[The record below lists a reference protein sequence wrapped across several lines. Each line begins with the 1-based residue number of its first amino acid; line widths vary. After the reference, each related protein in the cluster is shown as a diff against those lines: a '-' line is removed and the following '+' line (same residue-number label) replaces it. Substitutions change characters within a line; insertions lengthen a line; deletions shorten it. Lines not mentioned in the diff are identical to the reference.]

1 MTLSGLRISQTR
13 QRFYGSSARLE
24 QRLRVSRF
32 PAGAIMKRI
41 VSYNDSLAFVAEIQ
55 SELSR
60 RQKHTGEER
69 TLTEAST
76 DAAAGNARSFSGTL
90 ATAPEQGAVA
100 SASSC
105 LEQLDLQRVASEPS
119 PRGVVPETHVERNT
133 VASEPAKKAEPPA
146 AEGAPATHW
155 TPLSPAQQ
163 TKPSGSGTGD
173 QTAEASGAFPT
184 SQYDTGAAGWR
195 SRWNVGSESPSLA
208 PLAAA
213 PSPRSFSN
221 EREEDAVSADSSLL
235 AGGGR
240 VETERTPVLAEE
252 SFPLAV
258 DFDADNSSEAYGG
271 IQDAFIDRHRAAR
284 PQHHRTLAYSG
295 EGEGTGTGNRLAD
308 IDPGASCEPP
318 QHLATSRAL
327 PPDSR
332 HVPEREQQHHE
343 HQEQEQCTL
352 VEAQAAAGSMH
363 SGTGD
368 EVLAASSTLRRI
380 ESQGKRVSSAL
391 DLPEMAKPAGQTK
404 YMVRKLVIVMAGLPA
419 RGKSHI
425 AQQVARYLNW
435 LGHRTAIFNVGVMRR
450 RLMKSSDCD
459 ASFFSPEND
468 EGMRLRWEFAR
479 RTLHEMN
486 QWLFGENGQ
495 VGIYDAT
502 NSTKMRRRFVRE
514 YLENLGIRVLFLE
527 SIVNDERIVE
537 QNILATKLN
546 SPDYRDRDADY
557 AVRDFKNRLRN
568 YERANETITE
578 DEGCSYVK
586 IIDGGKKFVL
596 YNLKG
601 HLQSK
606 IVSYLTSVHIVPRLI
621 YLSRHGESEWNV
633 TGQLGGD
640 PPITRRG
647 EAYAKRL
654 SEFLQREFQGRPLPT
669 VWCSQLRRTWL
680 TVRHIPTD
688 ICICWRS
695 LNEINA
701 GICEGMTYEQIKR
714 ELPDVWEAR
723 KADKLRYRYPS
734 GESYLDVIHRVEP
747 IILEIERQTKPLLIV
762 AHNAIIRSIY
772 AFFKGLKQEQVPYVD
787 IPLHTLI
794 CLRTRPYGCDERR
807 YKLLT
812 DEVPIDRARTPEPSD
827 SEGHPRDHR
836 DAAEAAPNCAVIERV
851 WFDDIE
857 TIP

>member
-1 MTLSGLRISQTR
+1 
-13 QRFYGSSARLE
+13 
-24 QRLRVSRF
+24 
-32 PAGAIMKRI
+32 MKRI

-55 SELSR
+55 SEVFRGQKYL
-60 RQKHTGEER
+60 QEEDEFKDAPGQVPKHTSAER
-69 TLTEAST
+69 AAHPFCTTTEGALPPAEFSEGPSSVDNKNAHHETSRNVPASPLAST
-76 DAAAGNARSFSGTL
+76 VELTPPVGKATPGDDGNV
-90 ATAPEQGAVA
+90 VA
-100 SASSC
+100 SA
-105 LEQLDLQRVASEPS
+105 LRTA
-119 PRGVVPETHVERNT
+119 GT
-133 VASEPAKKAEPPA
+133 EPAMSKQVA
-146 AEGAPATHW
+146 ANESKEAVAAGDARSLDPREGHLSMW
-155 TPLSPAQQ
+155 PLSWGIDAC
-163 TKPSGSGTGD
+163 
-173 QTAEASGAFPT
+173 A
-184 SQYDTGAAGWR
+184 R
-195 SRWNVGSESPSLA
+195 SSTTPSLSSSEHSHERSA
-208 PLAAA
+208 PEK
-213 PSPRSFSN
+213 RI
-221 EREEDAVSADSSLL
+221 SSLL
-235 AGGGR
+235 SAKALERSG
-240 VETERTPVLAEE
+240 VETSPPLGIE
-252 SFPLAV
+252 SFPMGMGFEEQ
-258 DFDADNSSEAYGG
+258 DSPEAYGG
-271 IQDAFIDRHRAAR
+271 IRDAFIDRHRALPEQYHLPPTLDADNNLSGDSRWKEGGAVRSAPNPLSEPSAIAR
-284 PQHHRTLAYSG
+284 PELSTMPSS
-295 EGEGTGTGNRLAD
+295 N
-308 IDPGASCEPP
+308 
-318 QHLATSRAL
+318 
-327 PPDSR
+327 
-332 HVPEREQQHHE
+332 E
-343 HQEQEQCTL
+343 HQPSSRPAQTPVSETKV
-352 VEAQAAAGSMH
+352 VESEPTGVGSKAL
-363 SGTGD
+363 SGGD
-368 EVLAASSTLRRI
+368 
-380 ESQGKRVSSAL
+380 SQSKRVYSAL
-391 DLPEMAKPAGQTK
+391 DLPEMATPAGQTK
-404 YMVRKLVIVMAGLPA
+404 YMVRKLVIVMVGLPA

-450 RLMKSSDCD
+450 RLLKSSDCD
-459 ASFFSPEND
+459 ASFFSPEN
-468 EGMRLRWEFAR
+468 EQGMRLRWEFAR
-479 RTLHEMN
+479 QTLNEMT
-486 QWLFGENGQ
+486 QWLFDENGQ

-502 NSTKMRRRFVRE
+502 NSTKTRRRFVRE

-546 SPDYRDRDADY
+546 SPDYRDRDAEY
-557 AVRDFKNRLRN
+557 AVRDFKNRLMN
-568 YERANETITE
+568 YERANESITE
-578 DEGCSYVK
+578 DEGSSYVK

-606 IVSYLTSVHIVPRLI
+606 IVSYLTSVHIIPRLI

-654 SEFLQREFQGRPLPT
+654 SEFLQREFQGRSPPT

-701 GICEGMTYEQIKR
+701 GTCEGMTYEQIKE

-723 KADKLRYRYPS
+723 KADKLRYRYPG

-807 YKLLT
+807 YKLLR
-812 DEVPIDRARTPEPSD
+812 DEVPLDRARTPEPSD
-827 SEGHPRDHR
+827 SEGHPN
-836 DAAEAAPNCAVIERV
+836 AATSSPGSGCGVVERV
-851 WFDDIE
+851 WFDDTE
-857 TIP
+857 AIP

>member
-1 MTLSGLRISQTR
+1 
-13 QRFYGSSARLE
+13 
-24 QRLRVSRF
+24 
-32 PAGAIMKRI
+32 MKRI

-55 SELSR
+55 SDVVR
-60 RQKHTGEER
+60 GRKHIGEEGEPSEGER
-69 TLTEAST
+69 RESISGSAERADRQFTGVGVSTAPDAQVVKEHGYTDAEVALEAEAGGTSSAVVCGGDSTKPAVRLSPRGTAAESGPPLKMDLVGLAPDQQGIAQREKVTEA
-76 DAAAGNARSFSGTL
+76 DQLRSPVPRHEYASSWPLSWGV
-90 ATAPEQGAVA
+90 EQGAQRST
-100 SASSC
+100 SAGFSTI
-105 LEQLDLQRVASEPS
+105 EQEHHNSEES
-119 PRGVVPETHVERNT
+119 
-133 VASEPAKKAEPPA
+133 ALKA
-146 AEGAPATHW
+146 
-155 TPLSPAQQ
+155 
-163 TKPSGSGTGD
+163 
-173 QTAEASGAFPT
+173 
-184 SQYDTGAAGWR
+184 
-195 SRWNVGSESPSLA
+195 
-208 PLAAA
+208 
-213 PSPRSFSN
+213 
-221 EREEDAVSADSSLL
+221 SSLL
-235 AGGGR
+235 HTKAPESG
-240 VETERTPVLAEE
+240 VLHTSPMLGVE
-252 SFPLAV
+252 SFPLNV
-258 DFDADNSSEAYGG
+258 NFEEHDSPEAYGG
-271 IQDAFIDRHRAAR
+271 IRDAFIDRHRALPGHCHLPPTLDVDGNVQNDAR
-284 PQHHRTLAYSG
+284 LDLGRAGPTAPSPLS
-295 EGEGTGTGNRLAD
+295 
-308 IDPGASCEPP
+308 EPP
-318 QHLATSRAL
+318 QALCSPDAATRDSHGDRAL
-327 PPDSR
+327 SR
-332 HVPEREQQHHE
+332 SEQIIVLGSDTPERG
-343 HQEQEQCTL
+343 
-352 VEAQAAAGSMH
+352 V
-363 SGTGD
+363 
-368 EVLAASSTLRRI
+368 ASSGSDAFSTADT
-380 ESQGKRVSSAL
+380 QTKRVCSAL
-391 DLPEMAKPAGQTK
+391 DLPEMATPAGQTK

-435 LGHRTAIFNVGVMRR
+435 LGHRAAIFNVGVMRR

-459 ASFFSPEND
+459 ASFFSPEN
-468 EGMRLRWEFAR
+468 EQGMRLRWEFAR
-479 RTLHEMN
+479 QTLNEMN
-486 QWLFGENGQ
+486 QWLFDENGQ

-502 NSTKMRRRFVRE
+502 NSTKTRRRFVRE

-546 SPDYRDRDADY
+546 SPDYRDRDAEY

-568 YERANETITE
+568 YERANEAITE

-606 IVSYLTSVHIVPRLI
+606 IVSYLTSVHIIPRLI

-654 SEFLQREFQGRPLPT
+654 SEFLQREFRGRSPPT

-723 KADKLRYRYPS
+723 KADKLRYRYPG

-807 YKLLT
+807 YKLLR
-812 DEVPIDRARTPEPSD
+812 DEVPLDRARTPEPSD
-827 SEGHPRDHR
+827 SESHP
-836 DAAEAAPNCAVIERV
+836 AATSPSPASSCGVAERV

-857 TIP
+857 SIP